1 MGPNKARMPEKGSA
15 ADPGAAVLAAIEQAL
30 HEGTAP
36 EDYTGIADAA
46 TRQRLETVVSGILSS
61 EQFALS
67 MAEGNLSPDLAATGY
82 LAGSLKALQS
92 SLRHLTW
99 QAGQIA
105 GGDYSQRVRFM
116 GEFSASFNSMTAQL
130 AREAAERS
138 RREQELRDTNE
149 ALSREIAE
157 YQQLQRML
165 ALTNRKL
172 GLLSSVT
179 RHDISNKLLALGA
192 YIDLMHENVHQPE
205 VLEGYLNSEAE
216 ILKIINGQIQFARDY
231 EDIGIKEPVWND
243 LAAILAEAYTGLAFG
258 NVRFDAAPGG
268 AEIFADLLIA
278 KVFYN
283 LLDNAL
289 RYGGPAMTEI
299 RITAEEGPDGLCVI
313 VQDNGAGV
321 AEEDKE
327 QLFTRGFGKNTGF
340 GLFLSREV
348 LSLTG
353 ITIAEEG
360 SPGSGARFRVTVPKG
375 QYRFR

>member
-1 MGPNKARMPEKGSA
+1 MPEKGSA

-61 EQFALS
+61 QQFALA

-258 NVRFDAAPGG
+258 EVRFDAAPGG

-299 RITAEEGPDGLCVI
+299 RITAEESPEGLCVI